1 MKTRSSVGFLTC
13 IGLSAALLL
22 SSAGCKNSQKNKNKN
37 PFSQRSTT
45 EFSNYDD
52 YKVDVNLTVGNGKKA
67 VLTAKNNNSDT
78 VTWGEGYILEY
89 QYDGDWYTVPFGE
102 KGGVFLHMG
111 YILYSGTT
119 KEKVFYLDDQFDNL
133 PSGHYRMVE
142 TMNQGTME
150 TGIKTYTL
158 ANEFDL

>member
-1 MKTRSSVGFLTC
+1 M
-13 IGLSAALLL
+13 
-22 SSAGCKNSQKNKNKN
+22 
-37 PFSQRSTT
+37 
-45 EFSNYDD
+45 
-52 YKVDVNLTVGNGKKA
+52 TVGNGKKA

-78 VTWGEGYILEY
+78 VTWGEGYTLEY

-142 TMNQGTME
+142 TMNQGTRE

-158 ANEFDL
+158 ANELLPHIRLFFFSFKYLADFCNLYGEGH